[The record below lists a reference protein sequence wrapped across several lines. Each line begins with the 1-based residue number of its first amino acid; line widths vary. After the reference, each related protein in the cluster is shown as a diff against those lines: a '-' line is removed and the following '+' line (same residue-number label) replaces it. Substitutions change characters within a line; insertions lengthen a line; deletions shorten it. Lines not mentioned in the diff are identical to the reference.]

1 MNEGVFWLS
10 SYPPFSVGVKPNKV
24 QSPTDMSREL
34 RTVTTAAS
42 AKPHLDF
49 TIIIF
54 CQEHFTK
61 TSLKICGMIIRE
73 RIIENSRKH
82 YEYSHFWQVCSNSVN
97 CGTSMTNN
105 NSSGHKSRLN
115 DKDFWLLVCLK

>member
-1 MNEGVFWLS
+1 MHRINL
-10 SYPPFSVGVKPNKV
+10 V

-49 TIIIF
+49 TMSIF
-54 CQEHFTK
+54 PRHLEKCPISTLLYYFLLILE
-61 TSLKICGMIIRE
+61 IYGMINRE

-82 YEYSHFWQVCSNSVN
+82 YEYSHFWQVCNNSVN
-97 CGTSMTNN
+97 CGTSTMKN
-105 NSSGHKSRLN
+105 NSSGHKSRPIF
-115 DKDFWLLVCLK
+115 KPW